1 MRRNCL
7 DKNWLRERSGAERFA
22 EGRLTTWYRLG
33 YKRGIADRQ
42 GSAVPLPLLALAVC
56 ALMLGMPASAGASV
70 SGVQPIDGPSPDVVA
85 VEDAAMAEDGSGGL
99 VYLKKEGG
107 RNHVFVARFDHGAWS
122 APQRVDVGQAFD
134 SSWARIAAGDGGRLL
149 VTWVQEFGVGTD
161 RMFSATLDPGAT
173 GFQEPVPVD
182 MNVGEATSTFPD
194 LAMNAGGQAYLTYL
208 VITDNSSLNP
218 PHYLGLNVRVA
229 RYNNRLWSV
238 LGNPVDR
245 NPATPMPEPSEATG
259 PKIGID
265 SFGQAVVAW
274 REPDDEFVNRIW
286 ARRVFGSTVG
296 VPLQVS
302 PASWEGTP
310 LRAEADAFDLD
321 DAGFGQAAV
330 AFRQQPGQGSKLS
343 APRVFVNEMPDAYAE
358 GASAFHGARLI
369 DGGARG
375 ALGAPSVAVQP
386 EGGFLAGFASGA
398 ATLLSSGDN
407 EELNG
412 VERIDAGSSTIAGEP
427 RVDVAESSASVAA
440 WKELN
445 GGAGTVAVRERR
457 ADGVV
462 EPAALAAPGGGSIGR
477 LVLGGSGLGDAIVA
491 WGQGSGQK
499 AQIAAAVVDA
509 PPDPFLI
516 EVPSGW
522 QNKAKLR
529 ISWGEATNGI
539 GGLRYSVSVGDE
551 PIGRKT
557 THLQALIPSR
567 RIGEGVHQ
575 VQVFAID
582 DAGQETGSRKAL
594 LRIDRKPPRVRLRQR
609 GSRLTVVATDKASGF
624 KRGGVKVSF
633 GDGRAARA
641 SAAARARRKSARKNR
656 PVTITHR
663 FAGPGSY
670 RVEVKA
676 RDRAGNKV
684 SFSREVRV
692 P

>member
-1 MRRNCL
+1 M
-7 DKNWLRERSGAERFA
+7 
-22 EGRLTTWYRLG
+22 
-33 YKRGIADRQ
+33 
-42 GSAVPLPLLALAVC
+42 LALAAC
-56 ALMLGMPASAGASV
+56 ALALGLPAGAVASI
-70 SGVQPIDGPSPDVVA
+70 SAVQPVDGPSADVVG
-85 VEDAAMAEDGSGGL
+85 VEDAAMAEDGSGGV
-99 VYLKKEGG
+99 VYLNKEGG
-107 RNHVFVARFDHGAWS
+107 RNHVFVTRFDHGAWS
-122 APQRVDVGQAFD
+122 APQRVDVGQSFD

-149 VTWVQEFGVGTD
+149 VTWVQEFGVGSD

-194 LAMNAGGQAYLTYL
+194 LAMNAGGQAYIAYL

-218 PHYLGLNVRVA
+218 PHYLGINVRVA

-245 NPATPMPEPSEATG
+245 NPATPMPEPTESTG
-259 PKIGID
+259 PRIGID
-265 SFGQAVVAW
+265 SLGQAVVAW
-274 REPDDEFVNRIW
+274 REPDDEFVNRVW
-286 ARRVFGSTVG
+286 SRRVFGATVG
-296 VPLQVS
+296 VPLEVS
-302 PASWEGTP
+302 PGSWEGAP
-310 LRAEADAFDLD
+310 LRGEADAFDLD

-343 APRVFVNEMPDAYAE
+343 APRLFVNEMPDAFAE
-358 GASAFHGARLI
+358 GAGAFRGARLI

-375 ALGAPSVAVQP
+375 ALGAPGVAVQP

-398 ATLLSSGDN
+398 ATLLDSGSN
-407 EELNG
+407 EEVNG
-412 VERIDAGSSTIAGEP
+412 VERIDAGASTIAGEP
-427 RVDVAESSASVAA
+427 RVDVAESGASVAA
-440 WKELN
+440 WKEQN
-445 GGAGTVAVRERR
+445 GGAGSVAVRERR

-462 EPAALAAPGGGSIGR
+462 EPAALAAPGGGSVGR

-491 WGQGSGQK
+491 WTQGGGPK

-522 QNKAKLR
+522 QSKAKLR
-529 ISWGEATNGI
+529 IGWGEAANGI

-551 PIGRKT
+551 TIGKKT

-567 RIGEGVHQ
+567 RIGEGVHR

-582 DAGQETGSRKAL
+582 DAGQETGSRKAT
-594 LRIDRKPPRVRLRQR
+594 LRVDRKRPRVRLRQR
-609 GSRLTVVATDKASGF
+609 GDRLTVVATDNASGF

-633 GDGRAARA
+633 GGGRAARA
-641 SAAARARRKSARKNR
+641 SAVPPARRGGKRKANR
-656 PVTITHR
+656 SVTIGHR
-663 FAGPGSY
+663 FASAGSY
-670 RVEVKA
+670 RVEIKA

-684 SFSREVRV
+684 SFSRAVRV